1 MKKVRL
7 FGCPVVVV
15 STVVE
20 VEDDATSEEIVKA
33 ASAKFQG
40 ISQLVGNGGFGDRM
54 IGVNDPDDTIIVD
67 REPIFDDWMEEV
79 Q

>member
-1 MKKVRL
+1 MKKVRV
-7 FGCPVVVV
+7 FGCPLVVV

-20 VEDDATSEEIVKA
+20 VEEDATLEEISKA
-33 ASAKFQG
+33 ATAAFRG

-54 IGVNDPDDTIIVD
+54 IGVNGPDDTIIVD
-67 REPIFDDWMEEV
+67 REPVFDDWMEEV